1 MQTQDCTAPSLSE
14 LRPMKLIS
22 TPTFPVYPELVNTL
36 TATQAH
42 PDPTVAHV
50 MATCAGYGYS
60 DAETVAMIMARMGL
74 VDNRCR
80 MVAQLVDVMLISS
93 TAFLI
98 QSRDGRVVILCYR
111 GTPPTSLITWLTDT
125 DVNPEKIPI
134 SFPDGAGTFD
144 VHGGV
149 YRNVRSTRYAIVAAL
164 KRALDGQSVLEKGGT
179 KPDHPLESL
188 YVTGHSLGASMA
200 AMMGIML
207 TTESAYAPI
216 AAKLQAV
223 YTFGQFMIG
232 TPMLAEACN
241 DVPFLHHNV
250 IRYVYANDIAPQL
263 PPTQSGPF
271 EHFGQEYQYRTDG
284 EEGEWHHNKTSRGQI
299 RSLLEVVAN
308 PLSFVARQFQLTRNI
323 TFHASVYDH
332 LPHHYIAA
340 LTPPGIHSE
349 FGD

>member
-1 MQTQDCTAPSLSE
+1 MQTQDCTAPSLAE
-14 LRPMKLIS
+14 LRPMKPTS
-22 TPTFPVYPELVNTL
+22 TPTFPVYHELVETL
-36 TATQAH
+36 AATDAH
-42 PDPTVAHV
+42 PDATVAHV

-60 DAETVAMIMARMGL
+60 DAATVAMIMARMGM

-80 MVAQLVDVMLISS
+80 MVAQVVDVMLISS

-98 QSRDGRVVILCYR
+98 QSHDGRVVILCYR

-134 SFPDGAGTFD
+134 SFPHSPGTFD

-164 KRALDGQSVLEKGGT
+164 QRALDGESVLEEGGT

-200 AMMGIML
+200 AMMGVML
-207 TTESAYAPI
+207 TTERSYAPI
-216 AAKLQAV
+216 AARLKAV

-232 TPMLAEACN
+232 TPLLAEACN
-241 DVPFLHHNV
+241 DVPFLRDNV

-271 EHFGQEYQYRTDG
+271 EHFGQEYQYRTNGG
-284 EEGEWHHNKTSRGQI
+284 EGQWHHNKTPRGQI
-299 RSLLEVVAN
+299 KSLLEVVGN
-308 PLSFVARQFQLTRNI
+308 PLSFLARQFQITRNV

-340 LTPPGIHSE
+340 LTPPGVHSE
-349 FGD
+349 YGE